1 MTDMCSLQGLGRASN
16 PHVIE
21 VKTIDYPCRAW
32 ATLIMT
38 SIISSTKKGDG
49 YNGGDKM
56 TPSIYSPT
64 QVDEPVY
71 IVANT
76 RAFAHTTIGQ
86 DGGESS

>member
-1 MTDMCSLQGLGRASN
+1 
-16 PHVIE
+16 
-21 VKTIDYPCRAW
+21 
-32 ATLIMT
+32 MT